1 LNRAR
6 LFAKITEK
14 WPVKVLSLAAAVI
27 ISIFYRMTNLETR
40 FFTVPLSIEFKV
52 LSLAAAVIISIFYRM
67 TNLETRFFTVPL
79 SIESNDAL
87 IPTNSFATSV
97 RVSIRGEADGIQA
110 ILAEDI
116 EAYIDLER
124 YANEGNYRVPVQIRK
139 KGGALGVEPLE
150 ISVLP
155 IEITI
160 FLEQKVTRNVSVFPV
175 LSGTVAEG
183 YELTNQSLIPSSVIV
198 EGPRS
203 ILDGHH
209 VEFNT
214 ETINL
219 DGRYNDFTVMVNIKN
234 DNPILSIYG
243 SNLLEFRGAI
253 SRIVRGRI
261 TETPAETNRVSE
273 GGEE

>member
-1 LNRAR
+1 MNRAG

-27 ISIFYRMTNLETR
+27 ISIFYRMNNLETR
-40 FFTVPLSIEFKV
+40 FFTVPLSV
-52 LSLAAAVIISIFYRM
+52 
-67 TNLETRFFTVPL
+67 
-79 SIESNDAL
+79 ESNNAL
-87 IPTNSFATSV
+87 IPINSFAVSV
-97 RVSIRGEADGIQA
+97 RVSIRGEAEGIQP

-155 IEITI
+155 IEIPI
-160 FLEQKVTRNVSVFPV
+160 LLEQKVTRNVSVFPV
-175 LSGTVAEG
+175 LTGTVAEG

-203 ILDGHH
+203 ILDGHI
-209 VEFNT
+209 EFYA

-234 DNPILSIYG
+234 NNPLLSIYG
-243 SNLLEFRGAI
+243 SGLLEFRGSI
-253 SRIVRGRI
+253 SRIAR
-261 TETPAETNRVSE
+261 EKEADNQAEGANRTLT
-273 GGEE
+273 GGE

>member
-1 LNRAR
+1 LLNRAR

-27 ISIFYRMTNLETR
+27 ISIFYRTNNLETR
-40 FFTVPLSIEFKV
+40 FFTVPLSV
-52 LSLAAAVIISIFYRM
+52 
-67 TNLETRFFTVPL
+67 
-79 SIESNDAL
+79 ESNDSL
-87 IPTNSFATSV
+87 ISVNSFASSV
-97 RVSIRGEADGIQA
+97 RVSIRGEAEGIQP

-124 YANEGNYRVPVQIRK
+124 YVNEGNYRVPVQIRK

-155 IEITI
+155 IEIPI
-160 FLEQKVTRNVSVFPV
+160 ILEQKVTRNVSVFPV

-198 EGPRS
+198 AGPRS
-203 ILDGHH
+203 ILDGHI
-209 VEFNT
+209 EFNT

-219 DGRYNDFTVMVNIKN
+219 DRRYNDFTVMVNIKN
-234 DNPILSIYG
+234 DNPMLSIYG
-243 SNLLEFRGAI
+243 SSLLEFRGSI
-253 SRIVRGRI
+253 SRIARGRGVEI
-261 TETPAETNRVSE
+261 PVEPANSAVM

>member
-40 FFTVPLSIEFKV
+40 FFTVPL
-52 LSLAAAVIISIFYRM
+52 L
-67 TNLETRFFTVPL
+67 
-79 SIESNDAL
+79 IESNDTL

-97 RVSIRGEADGIQA
+97 RVSIRGEAEGIQP

-124 YANEGNYRVPVQIRK
+124 YANEGYYRVPVQIRK

-155 IEITI
+155 IEIPI
-160 FLEQKVTRNVSVFPV
+160 FLEQKVTRNVSVFAV

-209 VEFNT
+209 VEFST

-261 TETPAETNRVSE
+261 TETPAENPVETGRISE